1 LRTLIILIAVV
12 LLLLI
17 ARSLYRQ
24 SSLDLKKVGRWIF
37 IVLGG
42 GLFLFLLAT
51 GRLHWL
57 FALVAAALPALYR
70 LLPLLR
76 YVPLLRN
83 LYRRY
88 QTGQQ
93 NASGPTS
100 GQTSSVQSSYVRMSL
115 NLDTG
120 DMDGEVLLGQ
130 FKGRQLQ
137 SLNLEQLLSL
147 LAECQHDQDS
157 QSLLMAY
164 LDRVH
169 EDWRDKT
176 DQDEAYEREQQ
187 AHQQQTA
194 TGKMGKQEAYEILG
208 LSTGSTDEEIV
219 RAHRRLMQKLHPD
232 RGGSTYLAAKINL
245 AKDVLL
251 GKS

>member
-1 LRTLIILIAVV
+1 MRTLIILLAIIA
-12 LLLLI
+12 LLFI
-17 ARSLYRQ
+17 ARFLYRQ
-24 SSLDLKKVGRWIF
+24 SSLDLKKVGRWIL

-70 LLPLLR
+70 LLPLIR

-88 QTGQQ
+88 QANQQ
-93 NASGPTS
+93 NASGPST
-100 GQTSSVQSSYVRMSL
+100 GQTSTVQSRYLRMSL
-115 NLDTG
+115 NHDTG

-137 SLNLEQLLSL
+137 SLSLEQLLL
-147 LAECQHDQDS
+147 LLNECQQDQDS

-169 EDWRDKT
+169 EHWRDET
-176 DQDEAYEREQQ
+176 QQDESFGREQQ
-187 AHQQQTA
+187 SQQPSS
-194 TGKMGKQEAYEILG
+194 TGKMSAQEALEVLG
-208 LSTGSTDEEIV
+208 LNTGATQEDIIN
-219 RAHRRLMQKLHPD
+219 AHRRLMQKLHPD
-232 RGGSTYLAAKINL
+232 LGGSTYLAAKINL
-245 AKDVLL
+245 AKDVLTR
-251 GKS
+251 KS

>member
-1 LRTLIILIAVV
+1 MRTLIILIAIIA
-12 LLLLI
+12 LLLI
-17 ARSLYRQ
+17 ARFLYRQ

-70 LLPLLR
+70 LLPLIR

-88 QTGQQ
+88 QTNQQ
-93 NASGPTS
+93 NASGPAT
-100 GQTSSVQSSYVRMSL
+100 GQTSTVQSSYLRMSL
-115 NLDTG
+115 NHDTG

-130 FKGRQLQ
+130 FKGLQLQ
-137 SLNLEQLLSL
+137 NLSLEQLLAL
-147 LAECQHDQDS
+147 LGECQHDQDS

-169 EDWRDKT
+169 EGWRDKT
-176 DQDEAYEREQQ
+176 DQDENYERDQQ
-187 AHQQQTA
+187 SRQQQSSS
-194 TGKMGKQEAYEILG
+194 GKMSTQEALEVLG
-208 LSTGSTDEEIV
+208 LNAGASEKDITS
-219 RAHRRLMQKLHPD
+219 AHRRLMQKLHPD
-232 RGGSTYLAAKINL
+232 LGGSTYLAAKINL
-245 AKDVLL
+245 AKDVLI

>member
-1 LRTLIILIAVV
+1 VRTLIILLAVIA
-12 LLLLI
+12 LLLI
-17 ARSLYRQ
+17 ARFLYRQ
-24 SSLDLKKVGRWIF
+24 SSLDMKKVGRWIF

-57 FALVAAALPALYR
+57 FALAAAALPALYR

-88 QTGQQ
+88 QVGQQ
-93 NASGPTS
+93 NASGPST
-100 GQTSSVQSSYVRMSL
+100 GQTSTVQSSFFRMSL
-115 NLDTG
+115 NHDTG

-130 FKGRQLQ
+130 YRGRQLQ
-137 SLNLEQLLSL
+137 SLKLEQLLAL
-147 LAECQHDQDS
+147 LSECQHDQDS

-176 DQDEAYEREQQ
+176 NQDETYEREQQ
-187 AHQQQTA
+187 SRQQQSGA
-194 TGKMGKQEAYEILG
+194 GKMGKQEACEILG
-208 LSTGSTDEEIV
+208 LSEGPTEQEIIS
-219 RAHRRLMQKLHPD
+219 AHRRLMQKLHPD

>member
-1 LRTLIILIAVV
+1 MRTLIILIAVIA
-12 LLLLI
+12 LLLI
-17 ARSLYRQ
+17 GRFLYRQ

-70 LLPLLR
+70 LLPLIR

-88 QTGQQ
+88 QSGQQ
-93 NASGPTS
+93 NRSGAST
-100 GQTSSVQSSYVRMSL
+100 GQTSTVESSYLRMSL
-115 NLDTG
+115 NLDSG

-130 FKGRQLQ
+130 FKGNQLRN
-137 SLNLEQLLSL
+137 LNLEQLLAL
-147 LAECQHDQDS
+147 LHECQHDHDS

-169 EDWRDKT
+169 EDWRDRT
-176 DQDEAYEREQQ
+176 DQDEQYEQQ
-187 AHQQQTA
+187 QQSQRQDSGSRNMST
-194 TGKMGKQEAYEILG
+194 QEALEVLG
-208 LSTGSTDEEIV
+208 LEAGAKEKDIV
-219 RAHRRLMQKLHPD
+219 SAHRRLMQKLHPD
-232 RGGSTYLAAKINL
+232 HGGSTYLAAKINL

-251 GKS
+251 NKF

>member
-1 LRTLIILIAVV
+1 MRTLIILLAVIA
-12 LLLLI
+12 LLLI
-17 ARSLYRQ
+17 ARFLYRQ
-24 SSLDLKKVGRWIF
+24 SSLDLKTVGRWIF

-57 FALVAAALPALYR
+57 FAVVAAALPALYR

-88 QTGQQ
+88 QAGQQ
-93 NASGPTS
+93 NASGPS
-100 GQTSSVQSSYVRMSL
+100 AGQTSTVQSSYIRMSL
-115 NLDTG
+115 NHDTG
-120 DMDGEVLLGQ
+120 DMDGVVLLGQ

-137 SLNLEQLLSL
+137 SLSLEQLLVL
-147 LAECQHDQDS
+147 LSECQQDQDS

-176 DQDEAYEREQQ
+176 DQDENFEREQQ
-187 AHQQQTA
+187 SQQPSG
-194 TGKMGKQEAYEILG
+194 TGKMSTQEALEVLG
-208 LSTGSTDEEIV
+208 LNTGATNEDITI
-219 RAHRRLMQKLHPD
+219 AHRRLMQKLHPD
-232 RGGSTYLAAKINL
+232 LGGSTYLAAKINL
-245 AKDVLL
+245 AKDVLM
-251 GKS
+251 GKT

>member
-1 LRTLIILIAVV
+1 MRTLIIFLAIIM
-12 LLLLI
+12 LLLI
-17 ARSLYRQ
+17 ARFLFRQ

-37 IVLGG
+37 VVLGG

-57 FALVAAALPALYR
+57 FAVVAAALPALYR

-83 LYRRY
+83 LHRRY

-93 NASGPTS
+93 NASGPS
-100 GQTSSVQSSYVRMSL
+100 AGQTSTVQSSYIRMSL
-115 NLDTG
+115 NHDTG

-130 FKGRQLQ
+130 FRGRQLQ
-137 SLNLEQLLSL
+137 SLNLQQLLAL
-147 LAECQHDQDS
+147 LTECQHDQDS

-169 EDWRDKT
+169 EDWRDQT
-176 DQDEAYEREQQ
+176 DQDETYEREQQ
-187 AHQQQTA
+187 SRQQQSGS
-194 TGKMGKQEAYEILG
+194 GKMDKQEACEILG
-208 LSTGSTDEEIV
+208 LSARSTDEEII
-219 RAHRRLMQKLHPD
+219 RAHRQLMQKLHPD
-232 RGGSTYLAAKINL
+232 HGGSTYLAAKINL

>member
-1 LRTLIILIAVV
+1 MRTLIILLAVIV
-12 LLLLI
+12 LLLI
-17 ARSLYRQ
+17 ARFLYRQ

-57 FALVAAALPALYR
+57 FALIAAALPALYR

-93 NASGPTS
+93 NASGPST
-100 GQTSSVQSSYVRMSL
+100 GQTSTVQSSYLRMSL
-115 NLDTG
+115 NHDTG

-130 FKGRQLQ
+130 FKGQQLQ
-137 SLNLEQLLSL
+137 NLKLEQLLVL
-147 LAECQHDQDS
+147 LNECQADQDS
-157 QSLLMAY
+157 LSLLMAY
-164 LDRVH
+164 LDSVH
-169 EDWRDKT
+169 EGWRDQT
-176 DQDEAYEREQQ
+176 DQDENYER
-187 AHQQQTA
+187 QQQSRGQDSGS
-194 TGKMGKQEAYEILG
+194 GKMSTQEAHEILG
-208 LSTGSTDEEIV
+208 LNNGATEEEVI

-232 RGGSTYLAAKINL
+232 HGGSTYLAAKINL

-251 GKS
+251 NKS